1 MNWEAI
7 KNIQARIDKN
17 RLKMKTEKDYK
28 ERSKLKIK
36 ITIDE
41 YRIRLE
47 RLR

>member
-17 RLKMKTEKDYK
+17 KLRLKTEKDYK
-28 ERSKLKIK
+28 KRNRLKLK

-41 YRIRLE
+41 YRMRLE
-47 RLR
+47 RLN